1 MQWVAGYP
9 LGNRGLLK
17 VPRGLEKYEVSQ
29 VVLALGSRD
38 VGGGMA
44 LPGPDGDAE
53 K

>member
-17 VPRGLEKYEVSQ
+17 EPRGLEKYEVSQ